1 MTVSLYVRV
10 MVRGKRR
17 YVPVNKKKLYPDGT
31 VFCLRYARRWET
43 LPTDDL
49 NTALAARALKEAA
62 LLTEQPSAT
71 DAPAKR
77 VGIDDAIAV
86 YLSNTAAT
94 RKHRTLLA
102 YTLATSDFR
111 KVCPAKGWLD
121 QIDKGDLTAYV
132 VSLKKS
138 GQDDHTIANRL
149 GNVVT
154 CLRAQGITNLT
165 LRHKFTEKK
174 VKAYSVEEIRALN
187 AASTDEELQIWQFF
201 LGTGFREE
209 EVSHA
214 CDTDVDFRQK
224 SISVLEK
231 RPWGWEPKDKEERT
245 VPIPDSLVELL
256 SVRKEMHPEGWLI
269 FPNTQGN
276 PQGHFLRMLKE
287 RALAAGLNCGHR
299 AGTLNGKTVSCKESA
314 CCEHW
319 ILHRFRKSFA
329 TFHHANGVTAR
340 TIQAWLGHESLETTL
355 RYLADAELGSEKT
368 RTQVNG
374 TFAAINRE

>member
-10 MVRGKRR
+10 VVKGKRR

-31 VFCLRYARRWET
+31 VFCLRYSRRWET

-49 NTALAARALKEAA
+49 STALAARALKEAA
-62 LLTEQPSAT
+62 LLTEQPSAA

-111 KVCPAKGWLD
+111 KVCPEKGWLD
-121 QIDKGDLTAYV
+121 QIVKGDLTAYV

-154 CLRAQGITNLT
+154 FLRARGFTNVT
-165 LRHKFTEKK
+165 LRHKYTEKK

-214 CDTDVDFRQK
+214 CDTDVDLRQK

-231 RPWGWEPKDKEERT
+231 YTEKILYRPHVT
-245 VPIPDSLVELL
+245 
-256 SVRKEMHPEGWLI
+256 
-269 FPNTQGN
+269 
-276 PQGHFLRMLKE
+276 LK
-287 RALAAGLNCGHR
+287 A
-299 AGTLNGKTVSCKESA
+299 
-314 CCEHW
+314 
-319 ILHRFRKSFA
+319 RFK
-329 TFHHANGVTAR
+329 AR
-340 TIQAWLGHESLETTL
+340 IVW
-355 RYLADAELGSEKT
+355 
-368 RTQVNG
+368 
-374 TFAAINRE
+374 